1 MISAENAVSGRG
13 HASTMTFEI
22 QVKVR
27 GQLAQQGESASGRP
41 LAKGACPGVGWT
53 GARPKRGRWLD
64 RARDPRRPENP
75 RLPHVGSSPGKAGT
89 PGGGEAVPG
98 PAERPL
104 PPRGEA
110 GAEASAEAASPALL
124 GDLGAPCARLR
135 PEGEGGACAC
145 AVCGRP
151 AASQT
156 PTRPRPPGAGRVT
169 PALETEL
176 LPGRRWGP
184 TDACGDPPLPSKQPL
199 RFPGRIW
206 FAAEGKRAGRGVPG
220 GPQGDAPPPPHSP
233 GDPMTWSP
241 DAHTERHGACGGG
254 GARGAA
260 KPPTPTHSAQ
270 DARNGSRDE
279 SQARTPLRMARGP

>member
-1 MISAENAVSGRG
+1 MKRQAEGVPPGQAAAFSSNTELKSSDFGGKRCFWKRPRLHDDIRDSGKGERT
-13 HASTMTFEI
+13 A
-22 QVKVR
+22 R
-27 GQLAQQGESASGRP
+27 AQQGESASGRP
-41 LAKGACPGVGWT
+41 LAKGACPGVGRT
-53 GARPKRGRWLD
+53 GARPKRGRRLD
-64 RARDPRRPENP
+64 GARDPRRPENP
-75 RLPHVGSSPGKAGT
+75 RLPHVGSESGKGRDAGGRR
-89 PGGGEAVPG
+89 GGGAGAGRATASSP
-98 PAERPL
+98 
-104 PPRGEA
+104 GEA

-145 AVCGRP
+145 AVRGRP

-206 FAAEGKRAGRGVPG
+206 FAA
-220 GPQGDAPPPPHSP
+220 
-233 GDPMTWSP
+233 
-241 DAHTERHGACGGG
+241 
-254 GARGAA
+254 
-260 KPPTPTHSAQ
+260 
-270 DARNGSRDE
+270 
-279 SQARTPLRMARGP
+279 